1 LGSLPPL
8 FRSTAGEENLP
19 RGYGYEHFFF
29 IASHVIWAFS
39 QAAFVVGAFSATN
52 AEPVSKQLHGSSPST
67 GIHCQD
73 GSPQK
78 TAP

>member
-52 AEPVSKQLHGSSPST
+52 AEPVSSNFMGVLQV
-67 GIHCQD
+67 QEF
-73 GSPQK
+73 
-78 TAP
+78 TAETAAPKR